1 MNKLFLLTLLF
12 SSISYADLD
21 IGEDFEAGD
30 LVSAE
35 EFNLKF
41 GKLKKVV
48 GEIKDSD
55 ILGVWDCESYKQSI
69 NFVDSSYEIANG
81 GNGQVG
87 NGYFYSNSGTITFS
101 ELDQESSLNSPKQF
115 SVRRIDVLNDI
126 GHDEGTYSLLLNKFF
141 FLLLLMGVL
150 VIVIVFI
157 FSSLKKINYPLNQ
170 PKKVAIIQ
178 IQTLF
183 AKRFSKILGNPRT

>member
-115 SVRRIDVLNDI
+115 SVSRIDVLNDA
-126 GHDEGTYSLLLNKFF
+126 GHDEGTYSLLLNKLHFF
-141 FLLLLMGVL
+141 TSSNGRTSYSNSFH
-150 VIVIVFI
+150 IQFI
-157 FSSLKKINYPLNQ
+157 EENKLSFEPTKESSNYPN
-170 PKKVAIIQ
+170 PNVVCEKV
-178 IQTLF
+178 
-183 AKRFSKILGNPRT
+183 

>member
-1 MNKLFLLTLLF
+1 MKKIFLLTLLF
-12 SSISYADLD
+12 SSISNADLD

-35 EFNLKF
+35 EFNNKF

-55 ILGVWDCESYKQSI
+55 ILGVWDCESYKQSVNI
-69 NFVDSSYEIANG
+69 VDGSYEIANG

-115 SVRRIDVLNDI
+115 IVSREDVINDT
-126 GHDEGTYSLLLNKFF
+126 GHDEGTYTLLLNKLHFF
-141 FLLLLMGVL
+141 TGSNGNVSYSNSFT
-150 VIVIVFI
+150 IQFI
-157 FSSLKKINYPLNQ
+157 DENRLFFEPSHDSSNYPN
-170 PKKVAIIQ
+170 PNVVCDKV
-178 IQTLF
+178 QT
-183 AKRFSKILGNPRT
+183 